1 MQRDF
6 RFDIARSICLFYIV
20 AILHLSQYLGQSFYL
35 YNTFIGRLITFSC
48 LGLFTFISGYL
59 IGKKYTFTP
68 TSSSKD
74 ILRFYKKRFIRIYPM
89 FFLATILLCLIG
101 FNSLLSSALGLI
113 GMASFV
119 TEQPKTL
126 WYVSM
131 LILFYL
137 LTPLVNRKSTLW
149 KILMSTS
156 IIVLFCTLKLFI
168 PVDTRFI
175 FNLFFYCLGLVLSNI
190 NVRYFNRTDHSN
202 TILHIAVIVG
212 FIAFLLLTNRFYQN
226 TPALLFTSAIG
237 VMALFSLSN
246 LLSNIHN
253 QAFSFFISFI
263 SYASMV
269 CYMFH
274 RFYYWA
280 GLKVF
285 SPGTTV
291 TKVIY
296 MITIFTIGLVVSF
309 FIQKR
314 YDHIIQ
320 KVNSPNLELP
330 HRPIVKKRL

>member
-6 RFDIARSICLFYIV
+6 RFDIARSICMFYIIG
-20 AILHLSQYLGQSFYL
+20 ILHLSQYLGQTFYL

-48 LGLFTFISGYL
+48 LGLFTFISSYL
-59 IGKKYTFTP
+59 IGKKYTFQP
-68 TSSSKD
+68 TSSTKE
-74 ILRFYKKRFIRIYPM
+74 ILLFYKKRFFRIYPI
-89 FFLATILLCLIG
+89 FFLATILLYLIG
-101 FNSLLSSALGLI
+101 FNSLLSSALGLLGI
-113 GMASFV
+113 ASFV

-131 LILFYL
+131 LIFFYL
-137 LTPLVNRKSTLW
+137 LTPLVNRKSTKW

-156 IIVLFCTLKLFI
+156 IIVLFGTLKLFI

-175 FNLFFYCLGLVLSNI
+175 FNLFFYCLGLVLSDI
-190 NVRYFNRTDHSN
+190 NVSYFNKTDHPN
-202 TILHIAVIVG
+202 IIPHIAVIVG
-212 FIAFLLLTNRFYQN
+212 FVALLLLTNRFYQN
-226 TPALLFTSAIG
+226 TPALLSASAIG

-246 LLSNIHN
+246 LLSHIHN
-253 QAFSFFISFI
+253 QTFSFFINFV

-285 SPGTTV
+285 SPGAIV
-291 TKVIY
+291 PKVIY
-296 MITIFTIGLVVSF
+296 MIAVFTIGLLVSF
-309 FIQKR
+309 FIQKS

-320 KVNSPNLELP
+320 KSEFAQS
-330 HRPIVKKRL
+330 